1 MESNWVRK
9 WSTNVSLK
17 MQIGNWKYSSICW
30 GVLAAVERSSITCK
44 VNTLM
49 PADVINNIL
58 CDITLSLS
66 HSHSLTSEQIER
78 IVQQPVKLI
87 KINCFTN
94 FVDTDLST
102 YHICVVISSITQQ
115 GSNHSHKA
123 QCVCVYISVC
133 VY

>member
-1 MESNWVRK
+1 M
-9 WSTNVSLK
+9 L
-17 MQIGNWKYSSICW
+17 
-30 GVLAAVERSSITCK
+30 AVESPTCSITCK

-58 CDITLSLS
+58 CDITL
-66 HSHSLTSEQIER
+66 SHSLTSEQIER

-123 QCVCVYISVC
+123 QCVCVYISECACGKSITQQAKYIFISFMLYESEIC
-133 VY
+133 VE